1 MSLYG
6 NGASLNIDDD
16 FDLQTAVENFAYDDL
31 QRMSSK
37 AIKEFVQS
45 DHCQALVE
53 RAVLKKPTVM
63 RLSKADDE
71 KRRIKLIC
79 YQLAREN
86 HDPNWDKCV
95 KYRGLWKKYRAAI
108 FDKYGKKAARLAV
121 VAQKEYI
128 KQART
133 EKETEEQRKTN
144 AAR

>member
-1 MSLYG
+1 MDSSFHINIKHKEEFKMSLYG
-6 NGASLNIDDD
+6 NNASLNIDAD
-16 FDLQTAVENFAYDDL
+16 FNLQEAVEMFAYDDL

-37 AIKEFVQS
+37 ALKEFCES

-86 HDPNWDKCV
+86 HDPNWDKYV
-95 KYRGLWKKYRAAI
+95 KSRASWKNIVQLWKKTES
-108 FDKYGKKAARLAV
+108 KKG
-121 VAQKEYI
+121 
-128 KQART
+128 T
-133 EKETEEQRKTN
+133 
-144 AAR
+144 